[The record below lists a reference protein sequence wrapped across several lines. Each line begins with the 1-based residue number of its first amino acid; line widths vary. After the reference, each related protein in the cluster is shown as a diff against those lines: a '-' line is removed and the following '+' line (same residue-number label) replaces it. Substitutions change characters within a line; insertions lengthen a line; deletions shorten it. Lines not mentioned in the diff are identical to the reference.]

1 MPKLARFYIN
11 FGNPVAIYYA
21 GQNVQGY
28 LNVEVDKPLN
38 LQCIRVYVKGEAF
51 VHWTDQRMRG
61 PAPLRTPGTRHHS
74 AHEEYFDFTTT
85 VLGSNENDA
94 PKLTLLRGNY
104 CYPFQFQLP
113 QNLPSSFEGEYGHVR
128 YTIKGTIEKPKRF
141 THVTKTAFSV
151 IGPLDLNTFPQ
162 IESPTGMTLTKNL
175 CCLCCTSGPISAFL
189 SLPRRGYVP
198 GDIIPVTVELE
209 NLSSRK
215 IASSSITLTMTT
227 NFHSSDESRTV
238 STQIDKIMHGSVPR
252 GTTSTWADQG
262 IPLPALPPSFLFG
275 CNIIDIQYKLE
286 LRVNAVGP
294 SFEMYVPLEI
304 IVGTMP
310 LRSTMRPIPQS
321 PRHDSRSRGQRS
333 TSSHASSDQ
342 YAVSLTYMESRLGG
356 VCIKE
361 EDDPEDMKGDHH
373 FSPVYPYYIWTD

>member
-11 FGNPVAIYYA
+11 FGNPVPLYYA
-21 GQNVQGY
+21 GQDVKGY
-28 LNVEVDKPLN
+28 LNVDVDKPIN
-38 LQCIRVYVKGEAF
+38 LQCIRLHVKGEAF

-61 PAPLRTPGTRHHS
+61 PAPLRTPARHHS

-85 VLGSNENDA
+85 VLGNNDNDA
-94 PKLTLLRGNY
+94 PKITLLRGTY

-113 QNLPSSFEGEYGHVR
+113 ENIPSSFEGEYGHVR
-128 YTIKGTIEKPKRF
+128 YTVKATIEKPKRF

-151 IGPLDLNTFPQ
+151 IGSLDLNTIPQ
-162 IESPTGMTLTKNL
+162 IDAPAGMTLSKNI
-175 CCLCCTSGPISAFL
+175 CCLCCTSGPISALL

-198 GDIIPVTVELE
+198 GDIIPVAVEIE
-209 NLSSRK
+209 NLSRRK
-215 IASSSITLTMTT
+215 ITSASITLKMTT
-227 NFHSSDESRTV
+227 SFHSRDESRTV
-238 STQIDKIMHGSVPR
+238 STQIDKISHGSLPR
-252 GTTSTWADQG
+252 GATSTWTGQG

-286 LRVNAVGP
+286 LRVDAIGP

-304 IVGTMP
+304 IVGTVP
-310 LRSTMRPIPQS
+310 LRSTIRPVPQS
-321 PRHDSRSRGQRS
+321 PRHDSRSRGHRS
-333 TSSHASSDQ
+333 TSSQASSEH

-356 VCIKE
+356 ACIKE
-361 EDDPEDMKGDHH
+361 EDDPEDMRGDHY